1 METGITT
8 VTVTTEE
15 DIKGD
20 SPVTGSAA
28 LNPEALVDVV
38 RTCVVATIKSV
49 SARLLGG
56 NDGDWWHIS
65 SLELKGIANV
75 KPKITSSAWIEME
88 KVTIY
93 PECSSILGSSLVL
106 LTNSKSSGQFDLEPV
121 ALGAVN

>member
-1 METGITT
+1 MEAGITT

-38 RTCVVATIKSV
+38 RTCVVVATIKSV

-56 NDGDWWHIS
+56 NDGD
-65 SLELKGIANV
+65 
-75 KPKITSSAWIEME
+75 
-88 KVTIY
+88 
-93 PECSSILGSSLVL
+93 
-106 LTNSKSSGQFDLEPV
+106 
-121 ALGAVN
+121 